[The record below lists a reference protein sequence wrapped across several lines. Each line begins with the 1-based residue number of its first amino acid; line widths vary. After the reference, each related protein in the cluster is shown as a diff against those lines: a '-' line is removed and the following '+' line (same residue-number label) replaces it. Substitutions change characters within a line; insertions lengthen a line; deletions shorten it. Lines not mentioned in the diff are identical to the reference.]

1 MNKIDN
7 NTIIG
12 LILIGIIMMWI
23 GFNSTSTESAQDLQ
37 NATSEIVTAD
47 DEELNPEL
55 SQSITTP
62 EGVVLAQS
70 NAEEFYELE
79 NEFLILS
86 ISNKGAG
93 LHRAELKKFN
103 TWQQKPV
110 RLIDENLNWNI
121 LIGKVIAIPT
131 GRLFFTLKSKSD
143 SHITMTTVVENK
155 EINITYSIEPK
166 SYQIGITIE
175 SPLLSSGGYVDI
187 KLKAFRLEKNRE
199 FESNRTSVYYHLTSG
214 KLKNLSETRSDSK
227 NAEQLDWIAFR
238 HQYFSLILSSER
250 DFKNAEMTVEPID
263 AEEHIKLMAMR
274 TELPSSSA
282 PIRLNFYLGPNKF
295 NILKSYQNDYEK
307 LIPLG
312 WAIFGWINRGVV
324 IPIFNWLESY
334 NLNYGVII
342 LIMAIL
348 IKVVIFPFT
357 YGSYR
362 SMAKMRILKPEMDEI
377 NEKYKDEKDQLKKQ
391 QALMDLY
398 RKSGVNPLGG
408 CIPLLFQMPILFAVF
423 QFFPASFELRGQ
435 SFLWAED
442 LSTYD
447 SIFQLPFRIPGYGA
461 HVSLFTLLMTIST
474 IIYTWMNQQLTPQ
487 NNQLPQ
493 LKYMMYLMPVIFLG
507 VFNNY
512 AAGLTYYYFISNII
526 TFGQQYAIKAFID
539 EEKLHAKIKENQA
552 REVKPSK
559 FMQTFEQLAKEQ
571 QIKGNRTM
579 RRKKI

>member
-1 MNKIDN
+1 MNKLDN

-23 GFNSTSTESAQDLQ
+23 GFNSTAPQQTFDNGAESAEITPADDQENEAESPSVMASDDIVRLQTES
-37 NATSEIVTAD
+37 
-47 DEELNPEL
+47 
-55 SQSITTP
+55 
-62 EGVVLAQS
+62 
-70 NAEEFYELE
+70 EEFYTLE
-79 NEFLILS
+79 NDLLYLS
-86 ISNKGAG
+86 ITNKGAAI
-93 LHRAELKKFN
+93 RQAELKHFT
-103 TWQQKPV
+103 TWTKSPLQ
-110 RLIDENLNWNI
+110 LINDNLNWNI
-121 LIGKVIAIPT
+121 IIGKVVATPT
-131 GRLFFTLKSKSD
+131 NRMIFNVKDKSD
-143 SHITMTTVVENK
+143 RHITLTAVVENR
-155 EINITYSIEPK
+155 ELNVTYRLEPG
-166 SYQIGITIE
+166 SYQVGITIE
-175 SPLLSSGGYVDI
+175 SPLLSNGGFIDM
-187 KLKAFRLEKNRE
+187 KLRAFRLEKNRD
-199 FESNRTSVYYHLTSG
+199 FESNRTTVYYHLTSG
-214 KLKNLSETRSDSK
+214 KLKNLSETRSD
-227 NAEQLDWIAFR
+227 AERSEQVDWVAFR
-238 HQYFSLILSSER
+238 HQFFSLILSSPT
-250 DFKNAEMTVEPID
+250 DFRSAEMTVEPLATED
-263 AEEHIKLMAMR
+263 HTKLMAMR
-274 TELPSSSA
+274 TELPATSA
-282 PIRLNFYLGPNKF
+282 PVSLNLYMGPNKF
-295 NILKSYQNDYEK
+295 TLLKTYKNDYEK

-334 NLNYGVII
+334 NLNYGIII

-348 IKVVIFPFT
+348 IKIVIFPFT

-391 QALMDLY
+391 QALMELY

-408 CIPLLFQMPILFAVF
+408 CIPLLFQLPILFAVF

-442 LSTYD
+442 LSSYD
-447 SIFQLPFRIPGYGA
+447 SILDLPFRIPGYGA

-487 NNQLPQ
+487 NNQFPQ

-512 AAGLTYYYFISNII
+512 ASGLTYYYFISNII

-539 EEKLHAKIKENQA
+539 EDKLHAKIKENQA

-571 QIKGNRTM
+571 QAKGNRTM